1 MLSFLHENL
10 TVPFVLLYNLMRD
23 VTPKVVAYFSP
34 QSFILFITD
43 YTDYF
48 FVFYHMVNYK
58 ISGICGEKTSFY
70 EAGSIVLRAIK
81 RRLSLF
87 VLQIY
92 NIL

>member
-1 MLSFLHENL
+1 M
-10 TVPFVLLYNLMRD
+10 
-23 VTPKVVAYFSP
+23 SP
-34 QSFILFITD
+34 RRWWLIFHTEFHRVSQSFILFITD

-70 EAGSIVLRAIK
+70 EAGSIVLSAKK
-81 RRLSLF
+81 RRISLF
-87 VLQIY
+87 VLQRY